1 MKLTRIL
8 LLVAATALAGCAA
21 GPQSGV
27 PSGDGNSRVASG
39 GAAGRMGP
47 NYCQTVPSDL
57 SERSRWNSL
66 CFNTR

>member
-1 MKLTRIL
+1 MRLTRIM
-8 LLVAATALAGCAA
+8 LLVAATGLAGCTMSSQT
-21 GPQSGV
+21 GPS
-27 PSGDGNSRVASG
+27 SGDGNSRVASG

-47 NYCQTVPSDL
+47 NYCQTVPTDL

>member
-1 MKLTRIL
+1 MRLTRI